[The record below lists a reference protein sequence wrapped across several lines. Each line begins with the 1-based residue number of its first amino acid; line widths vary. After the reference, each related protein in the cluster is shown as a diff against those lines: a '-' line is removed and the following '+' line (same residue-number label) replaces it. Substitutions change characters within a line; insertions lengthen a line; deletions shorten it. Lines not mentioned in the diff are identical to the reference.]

1 MKAATMVRYFSVW
14 LLCALLTL
22 VGCNT
27 SNNPGGWTQDTIEQ
41 KLQSKYSF
49 VELKLSPAGEG
60 KYTGTAKSKE
70 GETLAVTITQNKQA
84 KSLKYDFKG
93 DRGWFEDG
101 TYDLD

>member
-1 MKAATMVRYFSVW
+1 MKAAKMVRYFSFW
-14 LLCALLTL
+14 LLCALVTL
-22 VGCNT
+22 VGCNA
-27 SNNPGGWTQDTIEQ
+27 SNNPAGWTQETIEQ
-41 KLQSKYSF
+41 KLKSKYSF

-70 GETLAVTITQNKQA
+70 GETLAITISQNKEA